1 MENPSFIYLQILYCG
16 LSGHDVGHRTRLS
29 PPVEHPVSH
38 TRTVQF
44 SLMLM
49 LVDAGCLMLCLGAMA
64 SSDDSGGPG
73 AS

>member
-1 MENPSFIYLQILYCG
+1 MENPSFIYLQILYGG
-16 LSGHDVGHRTRLS
+16 LSGHEVGHRTRLS

-38 TRTVQF
+38 TWTVQF
-44 SLMLM
+44 SLML
-49 LVDAGCLMLCLGAMA
+49 VDAGRLMLCLGAMA